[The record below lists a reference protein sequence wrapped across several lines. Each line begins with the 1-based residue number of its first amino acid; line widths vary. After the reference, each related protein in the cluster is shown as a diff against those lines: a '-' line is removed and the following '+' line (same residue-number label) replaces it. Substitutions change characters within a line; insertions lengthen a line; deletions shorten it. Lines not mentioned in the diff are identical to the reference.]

1 MIVGMSLDPETLLGS
16 PAVEAGV
23 AALAERNRHH
33 YEAMDAQEREE
44 AVAQWRELSL
54 TVLSAARSTIG
65 GPDSAPATEGAIPG
79 RAIIV
84 LEDAGGDD
92 VSVHAAFHPELQEL
106 GDGQVAG
113 SPSQITALSLLDALS
128 NDAQEQ
134 PGA

>member
-1 MIVGMSLDPETLLGS
+1 MSVDPEALLGAN
-16 PAVEAGV
+16 AVEAGV

-33 YEAMDAQEREE
+33 YEAMDAEERQE
-44 AVAQWRELSL
+44 AIAQWRELSL
-54 TVLSAARSTIG
+54 TVLSAARATID
-65 GPDSAPATEGAIPG
+65 GPDAAPAADGAVPG

-113 SPSQITALSLLDALS
+113 SPSQITALSLLEALS
-128 NDAQEQ
+128 GDGQEQ
-134 PGA
+134 PPA